1 MHPSSRRFAGTSR
14 VRSASTTFAGSE
26 AMWWNVLNV
35 DCTVMSTMDQ
45 TIVVGT
51 RFQSAR
57 VAGGGGNVWPEGDA
71 GDRLLLILVEISDR
85 GVGVDRWGVLDD
97 SNLAAWRERGVATS
111 SAGPRPL
118 RRIPG
123 RRGCGPSGSQELES
137 GHSASDPATCGERV
151 IRVIIVIDHRVL
163 PARGAFHRRPIHSW
177 VPESCDQLLSSEE
190 GQARREHEG
199 RGPVLTDL
207 LAALRLGHSKCKIPT
222 RPINC

>member
-1 MHPSSRRFAGTSR
+1 
-14 VRSASTTFAGSE
+14 
-26 AMWWNVLNV
+26 
-35 DCTVMSTMDQ
+35 MDQ

-57 VAGGGGNVWPEGDA
+57 VAGGGGKVWPDGDA
-71 GDRLLLILVEISDR
+71 GDRLLLILVETSDR
-85 GVGVDRWGVLDD
+85 GIGVGRWGVLDD
-97 SNLAAWRERGVATS
+97 SNLAAWWERGVATG

-118 RRIPG
+118 RRISG
-123 RRGCGPSGSQELES
+123 RQGCGSSGSQELES
-137 GHSASDPATCGERV
+137 GHPASDPATCGERV

-163 PARGAFHRRPIHSW
+163 PVWGAFHRRPIHSW

-207 LAALRLGHSKCKIPT
+207 LAALRRGHSKCKIPT
-222 RPINC
+222 RPINCQVGFPNGTV